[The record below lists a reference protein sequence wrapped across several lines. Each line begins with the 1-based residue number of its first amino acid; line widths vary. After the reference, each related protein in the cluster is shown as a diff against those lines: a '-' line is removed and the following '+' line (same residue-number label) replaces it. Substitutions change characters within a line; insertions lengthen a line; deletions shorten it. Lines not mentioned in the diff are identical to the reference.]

1 MKKQLSIKSITFYYV
16 LLLAIATGF
25 SSCEKPG
32 DSPAPQTTSEMS
44 KADILHD
51 SGTKTFYGPATP
63 LGQGVAKAW
72 VSTDKQ
78 GNPLSVGITVSEHA
92 VEALINGHGHD
103 HQSFTLK
110 LPKQAEKTLYN
121 HIVLDWNPMGHPA
134 PGIYDLPHFDLHAYM
149 ISEEERMAI
158 VPMPPFSENGQL
170 LFDVKPA
177 AEFIPKE
184 YFLEPGIVPG
194 MGAHW
199 LDMMAPELNG
209 QTFTQTYIYGSYH
222 GEFIFHEPMFT
233 VAYLKDLKQK
243 NNPFAS
249 YNIKQPQSY
258 QKAGYYPMEYSF
270 TYNPKPG
277 EYIISL
283 NKLAYKN

>member
-1 MKKQLSIKSITFYYV
+1 MNPHFTFKSITSYSK
-16 LLLAIATGF
+16 LLLGAAICF
-25 SSCEKPG
+25 SSCENPG
-32 DSPAPQTTSEMS
+32 DLPEPHATSAVNKVQTANS
-44 KADILHD
+44 L
-51 SGTKTFYGPATP
+51 GTKTFYGPATP

-92 VEALINGHGHD
+92 VEALLKGQGHD

-110 LPKQAEKTLYN
+110 LPKQGEKTLYN

-158 VPMPPFSENGQL
+158 VPMAPFDANGQIS
-170 LFDVKPA
+170 FDDRPSPL
-177 AEFIPKE
+177 FIPKD
-184 YFLEPGIVPG
+184 YALDPGIVPA

-199 LDMMAPELNG
+199 LDQMAPELNG
-209 QTFTQTYIYGSYH
+209 ETFTQTYIYGSYK

-243 NNPFAS
+243 SNPFAS
-249 YNIKQPQSY
+249 YAIKQPESY

-270 TYNPKPG
+270 TYNPTPG

-283 NKLAYKN
+283 DKLVYKN